1 MDFLSTNS
9 MLLTQKTLDNLWQRQ
24 QMTLQNIANTDT
36 PGYKAKRV
44 TFEDELRRSLSA
56 FDNVRQTKVRKIGN
70 EIKNSKLW
78 IHESREE
85 SERLDGNNVQADVE
99 QLELARTQIQYDYAL
114 RQITDE
120 FSRLR
125 TVITG
130 A

>member
-44 TFEDELRRSLSA
+44 SFEDELRKSLSA
-56 FDNVRQTKVRKIGN
+56 FDNVRQTKVREMAN

-78 IHESREE
+78 IHESTEE

-130 A
+130 S